1 MSDPQSKGGP
11 VKLGIPVYE
20 GVNLLDVAGPYE
32 MFKWVDKT
40 KGLDVVLLSEDGG
53 GVTTMNGVRFYAQAS
68 FTDMPSLDC
77 ALRSTLG

>member
-1 MSDPQSKGGP
+1 
-11 VKLGIPVYE
+11 
-20 GVNLLDVAGPYE
+20 